1 MITALCNSMKLRAMP
16 RRATQDRWIMVESS
30 DKTWSAGEGNGKP
43 IQSVF
48 LPVTGDIKIVKKKVY
63 FIIFILLT

>member
-1 MITALCNSMKLRAMP
+1 MITALCNSVKLGAMP
-16 RRATQDRWIMVESS
+16 RRAIQDRRVMVESS

-43 IQSVF
+43 LQSVF
-48 LPVTGDIKIVKKKVY
+48 LPVTGDIKIVKKEY